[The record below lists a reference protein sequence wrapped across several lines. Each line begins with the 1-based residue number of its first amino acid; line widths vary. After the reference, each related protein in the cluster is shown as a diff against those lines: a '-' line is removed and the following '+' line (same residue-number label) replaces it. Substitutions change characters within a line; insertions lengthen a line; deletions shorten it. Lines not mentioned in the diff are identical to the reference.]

1 MIMIPSYR
9 FVWQIAYPNAD
20 AVSIHLAVL
29 SGVAQGVWTTDP
41 LAWPRD
47 ITDFQG
53 HKTRGFLM
61 G

>member
-1 MIMIPSYR
+1 M
-9 FVWQIAYPNAD
+9 
-20 AVSIHLAVL
+20 SIHLAAL
-29 SGVAQGVWTTDP
+29 PGIAQGVWTTDP